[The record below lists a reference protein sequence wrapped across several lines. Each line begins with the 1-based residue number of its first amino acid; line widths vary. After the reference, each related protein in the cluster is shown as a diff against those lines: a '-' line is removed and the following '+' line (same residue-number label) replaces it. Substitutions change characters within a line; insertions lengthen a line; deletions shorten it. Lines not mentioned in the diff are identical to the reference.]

1 VWQHL
6 KAEAGGLRVQGQS
19 GQHGLTASRK
29 EGQWEQLVV
38 FGACSLR
45 VQEAEVEVLR
55 KVQTHKELL
64 G

>member
-1 VWQHL
+1 M
-6 KAEAGGLRVQGQS
+6 RVQGQS